1 MKLTKSKLKQLIKEE
16 LQNVLLNEN
25 YDELPP
31 EEAVERVLSDA
42 MEHIKNAVNNA
53 GGWEK
58 NSDLAEAHALIAHA
72 KTKVLDILLTR
83 NNQ

>member
-1 MKLTKSKLKQLIKEE
+1 
-16 LQNVLLNEN
+16 
-25 YDELPP
+25 
-31 EEAVERVLSDA
+31 
-42 MEHIKNAVNNA
+42 VNNA